1 LRQFCASG
9 LLSRADAGGL
19 ERTQAPERPK
29 GVLRTRFWFYKRDA
43 PDKNRTCA
51 RGLGNR
57 CSIH

>member
-1 LRQFCASG
+1 MKHR
-9 LLSRADAGGL
+9 RAGS
-19 ERTQAPERPK
+19 EF
-29 GVLRTRFWFYKRDA
+29 VHA